1 MLQNEDVLGKEIAYF
16 PSNRARLVL
25 PGLIVCV
32 ILGFV
37 LNYTLA
43 AIPGWGPFLT
53 TLIMAGVA
61 FGFGWRALHYWNRE
75 VVLYE
80 QGFSYREGS
89 RSVLFLYK
97 EIASIR
103 QQAEQLAYFGGLI
116 RRKVFRYTLT
126 TERGESMTLDNLY
139 ANIESLGKQVESRI
153 YPLLETHIVE
163 KLAQG
168 ERVPFAQNFEIS
180 RDGLHEQG
188 RLLNWD
194 SVGRYTV
201 SKGMLTLTDQHGAA
215 WHKLPLSAIYNL
227 PLLIKLLK
235 TRTIPIH

>member
-1 MLQNEDVLGKEIAYF
+1 MLQNEDLLGKELSYF
-16 PSNRARLVL
+16 PSSRARLVL

-43 AIPGWGPFLT
+43 TIPGWGPFLT

-97 EIASIR
+97 EVISIR

-116 RRKVFRYTLT
+116 RRKVFSYTLT
-126 TERGESMTLDNLY
+126 TARGEGMTLDNLY
-139 ANIESLGKQVESRI
+139 ANIESLGNHLEARI
-153 YPLLETHIVE
+153 YPVLEKHIAE
-163 KLAQG
+163 KLTQG
-168 ERVPFAQNFEIS
+168 ERIPFAHNFEVS
-180 RDGLHEQG
+180 RDGLHEKG
-188 RLLNWD
+188 RMLRWE
-194 SVGRYTV
+194 SMGRYMV
-201 SKGMLTLTDQHGAA
+201 SRGQLTLTESSGTP
-215 WHKLPLSAIYNL
+215 WHQIPLREVDNL

-235 TRTIPIH
+235 ARTLAQ